1 MSSERKIIITCAITG
16 SVHSPTMSPYL
27 PITPD
32 QIADE
37 AIKAAEAGAAIV
49 HIHVR
54 DPTDGRPSSDLN
66 LYRQVLTKIKEKSD
80 VVVCVT
86 TGGGMGMTA
95 EERVAVVPEFEP
107 EMCSLNMG
115 SMNFAL
121 YHLLK
126 VIPEN
131 MWKYPWEKL
140 YAEIS
145 EDFVFKNTFKDVKV
159 FVQTMYKY
167 GTKPECECY
176 DVSHIWNT
184 YYLMQEGVIK
194 APVHIQFVLG
204 IRGGIGA
211 TPESLIY
218 MKQVADSLF
227 GPGNY
232 TWSVAAAGRWQFPLC
247 TLAAMMGGHV
257 RVGLEDN
264 LFLKKGVLA
273 KSNAELVEK
282 MVRIIEDVV
291 GWREV
296 ATPDDARRILGLKGK
311 NAVKF

>member
-1 MSSERKIIITCAITG
+1 MSSEKIIITCAITG
-16 SVHSPTMSPYL
+16 SIHTPTMSPYL

-37 AIKAAEAGAAIV
+37 AVKAAEAGAAIV

-66 LYRQVLTKIKEKSD
+66 LYRQVLTKIKERSD
-80 VVVCVT
+80 VVICVT
-86 TGGGMGMTA
+86 TGGGLGMTA
-95 EERVAVVPEFEP
+95 EERIRVVPEFEP
-107 EMCSLNMG
+107 EMCSFNMG

-121 YHLLK
+121 YHLLGAIK
-126 VIPEN
+126 EF
-131 MWKYPWEKL
+131 KYSWERKYL
-140 YAEIS
+140 EMS
-145 EDFVFKNTFKDVKV
+145 EDFVFKNTFKDLKV
-159 FVQTMYKY
+159 FVETMYKY

-176 DVSHIWNT
+176 ELSHIWNV
-184 YYLMQEGVIK
+184 YHLWKESVIK
-194 APVHIQFVLG
+194 TPVHLQFVLG

-218 MKQVADSLF
+218 MKQTADNLF
-227 GPGNY
+227 GAGNY
-232 TWSVAAAGRWQFPLC
+232 TWSALAAGRWEFPLC

-264 LFLKKGVLA
+264 LFLRKGVLA

-282 MVRIIEDVV
+282 MVRIIEDVI

-296 ATPDDARRILGLKGK
+296 ATPDDARKILGLKGK

>member
-1 MSSERKIIITCAITG
+1 
-16 SVHSPTMSPYL
+16 MSPYL

-32 QIADE
+32 QIAEE

-54 DPTDGRPSSDLN
+54 DPNDGRPSPDLN
-66 LYRQVLTKIKEKSD
+66 LYRKVLTKIKEKSD

-86 TGGGMGMTA
+86 TGGGVGMTA
-95 EERVAVVPEFEP
+95 EERIRVVPEFEP

-115 SMNFAL
+115 SMNFSI
-121 YHLLK
+121 YHVL
-126 VIPEN
+126 N
-131 MWKYPWEKL
+131 MIKDFKYPWERA
-140 YAEIS
+140 YIEMS
-145 EDFVFKNTFKDVKV
+145 EDHVFKNTFRDVKT
-159 FVQTMYKY
+159 FVQTMYKH

-176 DVSHIWNT
+176 DVGHIWNT
-184 YYLMQEGVIK
+184 YYLSREGVIK
-194 APVHIQFVLG
+194 MPVHLQFVLG
-204 IRGGIGA
+204 IRGGAGA

-218 MKQVADSLF
+218 MKQTADSLF

-247 TLAAMMGGHV
+247 TVAAMLGGHV

-282 MVRIIEDVV
+282 MVRIIEDIV

-296 ATPDDARRILGLKGK
+296 ATPDDARKILGLKGK